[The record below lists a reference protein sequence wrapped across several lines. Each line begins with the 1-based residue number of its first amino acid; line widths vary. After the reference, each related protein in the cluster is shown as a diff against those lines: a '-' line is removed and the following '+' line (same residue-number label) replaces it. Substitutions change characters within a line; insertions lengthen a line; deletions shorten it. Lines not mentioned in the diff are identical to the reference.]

1 MISID
6 DGIEL
11 KYSSKGDANDGVVKI
26 TDIIAGYTDFSRADR
41 VIEFDKIVPAIKWK
55 KYFNNTENI
64 EFIHLVSYSSNL
76 L

>member
-6 DGIEL
+6 DGVEL

-41 VIEFDKIVPAIKWK
+41 VIELDKIVPAIKWE

-64 EFIHLVSYSSNL
+64 EFIHLVPYSSNL
-76 L
+76 S